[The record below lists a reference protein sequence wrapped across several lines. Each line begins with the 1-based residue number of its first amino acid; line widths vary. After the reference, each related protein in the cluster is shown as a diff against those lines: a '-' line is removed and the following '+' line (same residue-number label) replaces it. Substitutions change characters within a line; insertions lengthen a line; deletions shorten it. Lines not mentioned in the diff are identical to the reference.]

1 MPATIDRKPLGQLLL
16 DKGIVQPE
24 QLARALEEQ
33 RRSNHQKLLGEV
45 LVELRFCTEDQIVE
59 ALAQV
64 YGVPYARVS
73 PRVADPKVIAILPR
87 DFLEKHQVL
96 PLFLVEGLLTVAVPE
111 PANVFLVEEVERVS
125 GHPVQVVAATTRDIK
140 ATLQAYL
147 PDDKVF
153 VIDDIIEG
161 VEPQQFTLIEQKVD
175 DIADLEQ
182 AAGDSPVIKLVNYC
196 VYTAVKEGASDIHI
210 EPGEGILRVRFR
222 VDGRLVEKLRPPA
235 QMHAAVASRIK
246 IMAGL
251 DISERRLPQDGGIHV
266 MMDKRPIDLRVSTV
280 PGRHGEK
287 VVVRIIDNEK
297 ASVNLE
303 KLGFGYDT
311 LKAWRKLI
319 TLPNGILLVTGPTG
333 SGKSTTLYAALQ
345 ELNRDDVNICTVE
358 DPVEYV
364 MPGINQF
371 QVNEKAGFGF
381 DGALR
386 SLLRQDPDILM
397 IGEIRD
403 VDTGRL
409 ATQAALT
416 GHLVLSTLHTNDA
429 PSAFTRLYNLGDRR
443 RGAGPATGPQ
453 ALPGVQGT
461 VRPRRQ
467 RKAADRKTRRPGRDV
482 VQAQGMPQVPQ
493 PRLQRP
499 DRHLRTAGARR
510 REDRADQPGR
520 VAERN
525 PRTRQTLR
533 DEDAPRRRDRKSA
546 RGDHDAGR
554 GLSRDG
560 LSGCFLPLTPPPK
573 QAFARQANFGCSRH
587 ELGRP
592 QAEAKVEHTVPTR
605 FARTVDGTQ

>member
-59 ALAQV
+59 SLAQV

-87 DFLEKHQVL
+87 EFLEKHQVL

-287 VVVRIIDNEK
+287 VVIRIIDNEK

-371 QVNEKAGFGF
+371 QINEKAGFGF

-429 PSAFTRLYNLGDRR
+429 PSAFTRLYNLGIEPYLVGATVGGVLAQRLVR
-443 RGAGPATGPQ
+443 KLCQACKEAYTPGVNEKRQIEKHAGPVETLYKPKGCPKCRNLGFSGRIGIYELLVPDDAMTERIS
-453 ALPGVQGT
+453 QGGSLNEI
-461 VRPRRQ
+461 REHAKRC
-467 RKAADRKTRRPGRDV
+467 
-482 VQAQGMPQVPQ
+482 GMKM
-493 PRLQRP
+493 
-499 DRHLRTAGARR
+499 LR
-510 REDRADQPGR
+510 
-520 VAERN
+520 
-525 PRTRQTLR
+525 
-533 DEDAPRRRDRKSA
+533 
-546 RGDHDAGR
+546 
-554 GLSRDG
+554 
-560 LSGCFLPLTPPPK
+560 
-573 QAFARQANFGCSRH
+573 
-587 ELGRP
+587 
-592 QAEAKVEHTVPTR
+592 
-605 FARTVDGTQ
+605 VDGIEKVRAGITTLEEVYRVTA